1 MGLPTTANYIVVS
14 SLMAPVII
22 ALGAKSGLILP
33 LALSYD
39 HRVIDGAQGARF
51 TSYLSQVITDIR
63 RVLL

>member
-1 MGLPTTANYIVVS
+1 
-14 SLMAPVII
+14 
-22 ALGAKSGLILP
+22 P

-51 TSYLSQVITDIR
+51 TSHLSRVITDIR